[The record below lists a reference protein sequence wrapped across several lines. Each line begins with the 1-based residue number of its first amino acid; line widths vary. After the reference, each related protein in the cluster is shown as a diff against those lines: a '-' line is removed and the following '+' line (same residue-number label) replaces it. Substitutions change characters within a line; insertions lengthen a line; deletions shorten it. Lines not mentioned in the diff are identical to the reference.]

1 MLKSYMSS
9 KQRTTNGLKL
19 MLGESDSFSQ
29 IQASW
34 GFLNK
39 LECDDRWVVS
49 TNKRASKKELEV

>member
-1 MLKSYMSS
+1 MSS